1 MSRTFF
7 SIWTPTIL
15 DPTAFISC
23 LNYWNS
29 LLTIWSS
36 FIFPCVFTVYST
48 HSSHVRSCPW
58 LVQNP
63 PNVCHSQYMKF
74 WPYPLWSC
82 FIGSHC
88 VSHKFSP
95 TLCPLLTSLATQEY
109 LLFLRGFRTSQTCL
123 WLLLLLSLISE
134 CFSLKSSLPADQ
146 RCLSRPL
153 DMEVQ
158 HPYLPHPVLFTLEF
172 SIQV

>member
-1 MSRTFF
+1 
-7 SIWTPTIL
+7 
-15 DPTAFISC
+15 
-23 LNYWNS
+23 
-29 LLTIWSS
+29 
-36 FIFPCVFTVYST
+36 
-48 HSSHVRSCPW
+48 
-58 LVQNP
+58 
-63 PNVCHSQYMKF
+63 MKF
-74 WPYPLWSC
+74 SPYPLWSC

-153 DMEVQ
+153 DIEVQ

-172 SIQV
+172 SIQVQPHLACLPYPPLLDTKLYAGRNFILFTAVLQFVEQCLTPSRQPTKI